1 MGCSQGL
8 SPAAHPQLQAPLP
21 FCLPRMQSFA
31 WSMSH
36 AVAVRLLRLPSQLL
50 LSPPATSSASS
61 SFSPTATSHTY
72 ILPCPL
78 ARFFTFTFF
87 PFHSAGLLV
96 SRYTIVLPTYTAH
109 FISSPLPSRVPP
121 PTLPTLLTL
130 LASTRS
136 LRPASP
142 SAALITSPSLFFTYS
157 RSLLLANCLFRPGQ
171 SLLQESSQLSL
182 FDATLVVLTQH
193 QHQHS
198 TQPPHTP
205 RDAF

>member
-87 PFHSAGLLV
+87 PSTPQGFSLVATPLCFPLTRHTSSRLRCRRVSHLLPYPPYLPCWPQQDHCDQLPPLRP
-96 SRYTIVLPTYTAH
+96 SSPPRRYSLPTRVP
-109 FISSPLPSRVPP
+109 SSWPIAFSAPANPCYKNLPSYHS
-121 PTLPTLLTL
+121 LTQ
-130 LASTRS
+130 
-136 LRPASP
+136 
-142 SAALITSPSLFFTYS
+142 PSLS
-157 RSLLLANCLFRPGQ
+157 
-171 SLLQESSQLSL
+171 
-182 FDATLVVLTQH
+182 
-193 QHQHS
+193 
-198 TQPPHTP
+198 
-205 RDAF
+205 